1 LIGELVKIK
10 SFPDEWLPTR
20 LSLLT
25 RLKHWDDQDGWQQFF
40 DTYWRLL
47 YGVARQAGLTDAEAQ
62 DVVQIVVIEVA
73 AKMRDGKFIY
83 RADGSFKAW
92 LLTLTQWRVTDQFRR
107 RQSAGARL
115 HQQEGKT
122 KLMEEVADDRV
133 QERIAASWD
142 AEWEN
147 NLLQQALDKVKPRVA
162 ARTFQIF
169 QLHVQ
174 KEWSVP
180 KVMETLGVG
189 RAQVYMAKLRVSNLV
204 KKELAKLK
212 KKSG

>member
-1 LIGELVKIK
+1 MKK
-10 SFPDEWLPTR
+10 SEFEFTDAWLPTR
-20 LSLLT
+20 RSLLT
-25 RLKHWDDQDGWQQFF
+25 RLKNWDDHDGWQEFF

-47 YGVARQAGLTDAEAQ
+47 YGVARQAGLNDAEAQ
-62 DVVQIVVIEVA
+62 DVVQTVVVEVA
-73 AKMRDGKFIY
+73 GKLKDGKFIY

-107 RQSAGARL
+107 RQRAAERL

-122 KLMEEVADDRV
+122 KIMEEVADDGA
-133 QERIAASWD
+133 EARIAECWD

-174 KEWSVP
+174 KEWPVQ
-180 KVMETLGVG
+180 KVMQTLGVG
-189 RAQVYMAKLRVSNLV
+189 RAQVYVAKLRVSNLV